1 MILIPKQVEKSAS
14 NRKPQQQPSTP
25 NILQMLYYIY
35 ACQKITKEAASE
47 TTSEQSR

>member
-25 NILQMLYYIY
+25 STSQMLYYIY
-35 ACQKITKEAASE
+35 ACQKITKEAAGE
-47 TTSEQSR
+47 TTGK